1 MLDTGLSFKEV
12 YFTVMKPKNKRTK
25 TRKLK
30 PQFHTV
36 ELVPVYEDEISFDQ
50 RKEEVQ
56 LLIVKM
62 FKDAGYFDKRRRT
75 QKPEAL
81 D

>member
-12 YFTVMKPKNKRTK
+12 YFTVMKPKNK
-25 TRKLK
+25 
-30 PQFHTV
+30 
-36 ELVPVYEDEISFDQ
+36 
-50 RKEEVQ
+50 VQ